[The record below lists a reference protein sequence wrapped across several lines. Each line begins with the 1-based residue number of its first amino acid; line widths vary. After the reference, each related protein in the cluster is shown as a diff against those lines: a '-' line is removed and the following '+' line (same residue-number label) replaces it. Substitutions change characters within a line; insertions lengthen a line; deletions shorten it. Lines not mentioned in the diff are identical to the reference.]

1 MTDAV
6 RRAVMFT
13 ICLAL
18 SSLAPVPGAAESALV
33 IGSKRFTESYILGE
47 VALATVVAAGER
59 GAVHRQ
65 GLGNT
70 GIVFEALKS
79 GAIDLY
85 PDYTGTIGRE
95 LLHIDATDPD
105 SLDRA
110 LAAHGLGVAIALGFE
125 NTYAIA
131 VRAADAKRL
140 ALNTIGDLAA
150 HPALHVGLSPEFL
163 NRADGWP
170 GVVGSYRLPQR
181 ATVLDHGLAYEAIGA
196 GRIDVMDIY
205 STDAR
210 IARLGLRVLVDDH
223 RFFPEYQAVFVYRLD
238 LAQRFPRAWAA
249 LQRLEGRIDA
259 NTMIAMNAAAE
270 LDGRSFAQIAADF
283 VRGVP
288 PAGSVPRSFATVL
301 FGDDFW
307 RLTREHLLLVGASVL
322 AACAIGI
329 PLGIA
334 ATRSSW
340 IGQPLLAAVGLI
352 QTIPSIAL
360 LAFLIPVTGAIGTW
374 PAAIALFLYSL
385 LPIVGGTHAGLTAIA
400 PSLRE
405 SALALGLN
413 AGSRLRLVELPLAAH
428 TVLDGIKT
436 STVIGVG
443 TATIAAF
450 IGAGGYGERITA
462 GLAVNDNAL
471 LLAGALPAAALALL
485 VHVAFELGQRW
496 LPRRH

>member
-1 MTDAV
+1 MTRAV
-6 RRAVMFT
+6 RRVAP
-13 ICLAL
+13 LAL
-18 SSLAPVPGAAESALV
+18 YLALGGILPDAGADPAPLV

-47 VALATVVAAGER
+47 VALATVVAAGDR
-59 GAVHRQ
+59 TAVHRQ

-79 GAIDLY
+79 GAIDIY
-85 PDYTGTIGRE
+85 PDYTGTVGRE

-105 SLDRA
+105 TLNRG
-110 LAAHGLGVAIALGFE
+110 LARYGLGVAVPLGFE

-131 VRAADAKRL
+131 VRAADATKLGLR
-140 ALNTIGDLAA
+140 TIGDLAV
-150 HPALHVGLSPEFL
+150 HPDLRLGFSPEFL
-163 NRADGWP
+163 NRGDGWP
-170 GVVGSYRLPQR
+170 GLVAAYRLPQR
-181 ATVLDHGLAYEAIGA
+181 PTGLDHGLAYEAIGA
-196 GRIDVMDIY
+196 GRIDAMDIY

-210 IARLGLRVLVDDH
+210 IARLGLRVLDDDRH
-223 RFFPEYQAVFVYRLD
+223 YFPEYRAVFVYRLD

-249 LQRLEGRIDA
+249 LRKLEGRIDA

-270 LDGRSFAQIAADF
+270 LDGRSFAQIAAEF
-283 VRGVP
+283 VHGA
-288 PAGSVPRSFATVL
+288 PAAGNGRRSFASVL

-340 IGQPLLAAVGLI
+340 VGQPLLASVGLI

-385 LPIVGGTHAGLTAIA
+385 LPIVRGTHAGLTGIA
-400 PSLRE
+400 PAMRE
-405 SALALGLN
+405 SAVALGL
-413 AGSRLRLVELPLAAH
+413 ATGARLRLVELPLASHAM
-428 TVLDGIKT
+428 LDGIKT
-436 STVIGVG
+436 SAIIGVG

-462 GLAVNDNAL
+462 GLAVNDNAM

-485 VHVAFELGQRW
+485 VHAAFEIGARW

>member
-1 MTDAV
+1 MSVAV
-6 RRAVMFT
+6 RSTAAFAF
-13 ICLAL
+13 CLAL
-18 SSLAPVPGAAESALV
+18 GGASVGSHAAETTLV

-47 VALATVVAAGER
+47 IALATVVAAGER
-59 GAVHRQ
+59 SAIHRQ

-95 LLHIDATDPD
+95 LLHIDATD
-105 SLDRA
+105 
-110 LAAHGLGVAIALGFE
+110 LAAINRGLSVHGLGAAIPLGFE
-125 NTYAIA
+125 NTYALA
-131 VRAADAKRL
+131 VRAADAQRL
-140 ALNTIGDLAA
+140 GLVTIGDLAS
-150 HPALHVGLSPEFL
+150 HPALRIGLSPEFL
-163 NRADGWP
+163 NRVDGWP
-170 GVVGSYRLPQR
+170 GLVRSYRLPHQ

-210 IARLGLRVLVDDH
+210 IARLGLRVLADDRH
-223 RFFPEYQAVFVYRLD
+223 FFPEYQAVFVYRLD
-238 LAQRFPRAWAA
+238 LPQRFPRAWAA
-249 LQRLEGRIDA
+249 LQRLEGRFDA
-259 NTMIAMNAAAE
+259 NAMIAMNAAAE
-270 LDGRSFAQIAADF
+270 LDGRSFAQIAADA
-283 VRGVP
+283 VHGEATERSG
-288 PAGSVPRSFATVL
+288 PRRFASVL

-307 RLTREHLLLVGASVL
+307 RLTGEHLLLVGASVL

-334 ATRSSW
+334 ATRSAW
-340 IGQPLLAAVGLI
+340 IGQPLLATVGLI

-385 LPIVGGTHAGLTAIA
+385 LPIVRGTHAGLTGIA

-405 SALALGLN
+405 SALALGLSVG
-413 AGSRLRLVELPLAAH
+413 ARLRLVELPLAAH
-428 TVLDGIKT
+428 AVLDGIKT

-485 VHVAFELGQRW
+485 VHVTFELGDRW

>member
-1 MTDAV
+1 MTDA
-6 RRAVMFT
+6 RHRAAT
-13 ICLAL
+13 LAICLAL
-18 SSLAPVPGAAESALV
+18 GCLTPGASATGSAPV

-79 GAIDLY
+79 GAIDIY

-95 LLHIDATDPD
+95 LLHIDTTDPQ
-105 SLDRA
+105 SLNRA
-110 LAAHGLGVAIALGFE
+110 LALYGLGVAVPLGFE
-125 NTYAIA
+125 NTYALA

-140 ALNTIGDLAA
+140 GLRTIGDLAG
-150 HPALHVGLSPEFL
+150 HPDLRVGLSPEFL

-170 GVVGSYRLPQR
+170 GLVRSYRLPQH
-181 ATVLDHGLAYEAIGA
+181 ATVLDHGLAYDAIGA
-196 GRIDVMDIY
+196 SRIDVMDIY

-210 IARLGLRVLVDDH
+210 IARLGLRVLGDDH
-223 RFFPEYQAVFVYRLD
+223 HFFPEYQAVFVYRLD
-238 LAQRFPRAWAA
+238 LARRFPQAWAA
-249 LQRLEGRIDA
+249 LQRLEGRIGA
-259 NTMIAMNAAAE
+259 NTMIALNAAAE
-270 LDGRSFAQIAADF
+270 LDGRSFSQIATDF
-283 VRGVP
+283 VRGAP
-288 PAGSVPRSFATVL
+288 QAGSAPRSFATVL

-322 AACAIGI
+322 AACVIGI

-340 IGQPLLAAVGLI
+340 VGQPLLATVGLI

-385 LPIVGGTHAGLTAIA
+385 LPIVRGTHAGLTGIA

-405 SALALGLN
+405 SALALGLSTG
-413 AGSRLRLVELPLAAH
+413 ARLRLVELPLASHAL
-428 TVLDGIKT
+428 LDGIKT
-436 STVIGVG
+436 STIIGVG

-485 VHVAFELGQRW
+485 VHVSFELGERW

>member
-6 RRAVMFT
+6 RSAAT
-13 ICLAL
+13 LAIYLAL
-18 SSLAPVPGAAESALV
+18 GCLAPVASAAEPTLV

-47 VALATVVAAGER
+47 VALATAVAAGER

-79 GAIDLY
+79 GAIDIY

-95 LLHIDATDPD
+95 LLHIDTTDHD
-105 SLDRA
+105 SLNRA
-110 LAAHGLGVAIALGFE
+110 LAPYGLGVAIALGFE
-125 NTYAIA
+125 NTYALA

-140 ALNTIGDLAA
+140 GLRTIGDLAG
-150 HPALHVGLSPEFL
+150 HPDLRIGLSPEFL
-163 NRADGWP
+163 HRADGWP
-170 GVVGSYRLPQR
+170 GLVVSYRLPR
-181 ATVLDHGLAYEAIGA
+181 HATVLDHGLAYEAIGA
-196 GRIDVMDIY
+196 SRIDVMDIY

-210 IARLGLRVLVDDH
+210 IARLGLRVLGDDH
-223 RFFPEYQAVFVYRLD
+223 HFFPEYQAVFVYRLD
-238 LAQRFPRAWAA
+238 IARRFPQAWAA
-249 LQRLEGRIDA
+249 LQRLEGRIGA

-270 LDGRSFAQIAADF
+270 LDGRSFSQIATDF
-283 VRGVP
+283 VRGAP
-288 PAGSVPRSFATVL
+288 QPGNAPRSFATVL

-340 IGQPLLAAVGLI
+340 VGQPLLATVGLI

-385 LPIVGGTHAGLTAIA
+385 LPIVRGTHAGLTGIA

-405 SALALGLN
+405 SALALGLSTG
-413 AGSRLRLVELPLAAH
+413 ARLRLVELPLAAH
-428 TVLDGIKT
+428 ALLDGIKT
-436 STVIGVG
+436 STIIGVG

-462 GLAVNDNAL
+462 GLAVNDNTL

-485 VHVAFELGQRW
+485 VHVSFELGERW